1 MSPASQAQ
9 THTLAALLAGGANR
23 RYAGQPKAL
32 EEVGGEPIAVRA
44 IRALGAAAGRV
55 VLVAN
60 ELDTYRALG
69 LEMRPDLRPGLG
81 ALGGL
86 HTAVCWAEE
95 AGYSGVLV
103 AACDMP
109 FLSAELLRELV
120 RDAGVDGVVAPES
133 ESRRGLE
140 PLCAWYGAG
149 CRAAIETALDRGE
162 RHVISFYDDVPVRTV
177 PLDEVARFGKPELMF
192 LNVNTPAD
200 RERAEQ
206 AIRSAERG
214 AR

>member
-1 MSPASQAQ
+1 MRQPSHGEGHAI
-9 THTLAALLAGGANR
+9 AALLAGGANR

-32 EEVGGEPIAVRA
+32 EAVGGEPIAVRA
-44 IRALGAAAGRV
+44 IRAMREAADRV

-60 ELDTYRALG
+60 DLETYRTLG

-81 ALGGL
+81 ALGGI
-86 HTAVCWAEE
+86 HTAVSWAEE
-95 AGYSGVLV
+95 AGYTGVLV

-109 FLSAELLRELV
+109 FLSGPLLRELI
-120 RDAGVDGVVAPES
+120 RGAGGDEVVAPES

-140 PLCAWYGAG
+140 PLCAWYGSG
-149 CRAAIETALDRGE
+149 CRAAIEAALDRGD
-162 RHVISFYDDVPVRTV
+162 RHVISFFDDVRVRTL
-177 PLDEVARFGKPELMF
+177 PLEDVARFGDPQLMF

-200 RERAEQ
+200 RERAEE
-206 AIRSAERG
+206 AARSMEGG